1 MRQGLTTGVMER
13 LGMRATG
20 SMKNV
25 DEVDSEIM
33 PSTISADYETL
44 ITDCFQMLGLTTDA
58 VRVSVRPVGMNPAGL
73 EIYAAFIKVQRWE
86 PKVIQVLTRMPNVE
100 KKIEKCIKHGNM
112 LRYSAFAGLWFRTPS
127 KLDGLGC
134 VH

>member
-1 MRQGLTTGVMER
+1 MRQVLTTGVMER
-13 LGMRATG
+13 LGIRAGTPL
-20 SMKNV
+20 KEV
-25 DEVDSEIM
+25 DEVDSDIM
-33 PSTISADYETL
+33 PTTISADYESL

-58 VRVSVRPVGMNPAGL
+58 VRVSVRPVGMNAAGL

-86 PKVIQVLTRMPNVE
+86 PQVIRVLTRMPSVE
-100 KKIEKCIKHGNM
+100 KKIERCIKQRDM

-127 KLDGLGC
+127 KLDGLGT

>member
-25 DEVDSEIM
+25 DEIDSEIM
-33 PSTISADYETL
+33 PSTISADYESL
-44 ITDCFQMLGLTTDA
+44 ISDCFQMLGLTNDV

-73 EIYAAFIKVQRWE
+73 EVYAAFIKVQRWE

-127 KLDGLGC
+127 KLDGLGA